1 MKKAAAFLTLI
12 ALLAMIG
19 GTVYLHQQEA
29 SPNLNDLQP
38 AFENI
43 KAFVPETMQM
53 PVLSGLGIFL
63 LLVFLLSLTVLFER
77 RTLPAISS
85 SEQTPA
91 IPQTDQNYLEELKKL
106 NSRVVEAETAQNT
119 LKLQIADLNAD
130 NSSLKSQLEKFSSS
144 SVDSKELETAVSHS
158 RALEAELKVTA
169 QKQEKFAADLQIAL
183 QHADAA
189 QEEKKR
195 LQNEVEAMVSKV
207 NKAENEYK
215 NARKEGEKASSQLK
229 TAQADLEKKSEEL
242 IELRKQLEA
251 ANHDLK
257 SAQANLKGGKEAIP
271 PAAYQILYLF
281 QKEGRLID
289 LLSEDISELDDETL
303 GGAIRPIHE
312 GCRKLLEDRLILE
325 RVLDEDEGSVVT
337 LDEIDPE
344 AIKLS
349 GRVPATGPYK
359 GELIHRG
366 WRLKECNLP
375 ELVDGWKGNVI
386 APAEIEIS

>member
-1 MKKAAAFLTLI
+1 MKKAVAFLTLI

-53 PVLSGLGIFL
+53 PLAAGLGIFL
-63 LLVFLLSLTVLFER
+63 LLAFLLSLAVLFER
-77 RTLPAISS
+77 RAVPAI
-85 SEQTPA
+85 EKIAQPTPPPVA
-91 IPQTDQNYLEELKKL
+91 DNSYLEELKQLQK
-106 NSRVVEAETAQNT
+106 SIAEAEAAQST
-119 LKLQIADLNAD
+119 LKNQISELNAD
-130 NSSLKSQLEKFSSS
+130 NNNLKVQLEKLSSS
-144 SVDSKELETAVSHS
+144 SSIDSKELETALSHGKN
-158 RALEAELKVTA
+158 LEAELKLNA
-169 QKQEKFAADLQIAL
+169 QKQEKIAADLQ
-183 QHADAA
+183 
-189 QEEKKR
+189 
-195 LQNEVEAMVSKV
+195 V
-207 NKAENEYK
+207 
-215 NARKEGEKASSQLK
+215 ARKESDKAAGHLK
-229 TAQADLEKKSEEL
+229 TAQADLEKKGEEL
-242 IELRKQLEA
+242 IELRKQLETL
-251 ANHDLK
+251 NHELK

-312 GCRKLLEDRLILE
+312 GCRKLLADRLILE
-325 RVLDEDEGSVVT
+325 RVLNEDEGSVVT

-344 AIKLS
+344 SIKLS
-349 GRVPATGPYK
+349 GRVPASGPYK

>member
-12 ALLAMIG
+12 ALLAMVG
-19 GTVYLHQQEA
+19 GTVYLHQREA
-29 SPNLNDLQP
+29 SPNLGDLQP
-38 AFENI
+38 ALENI
-43 KAFVPETMQM
+43 KSLIPETMQV
-53 PVLSGLGIFL
+53 PLVAGLG
-63 LLVFLLSLTVLFER
+63 VFLLITLLLTLMVLFER
-77 RTLPAISS
+77 RSLPQAEK
-85 SEQTPA
+85 SEQPTVVAPA
-91 IPQTDQNYLEELKKL
+91 DTSLEEIKQLTSKVAAAEEAQKALK
-106 NSRVVEAETAQNT
+106 Q
-119 LKLQIADLNAD
+119 QISNLDAD
-130 NSSLKSQLEKFSSS
+130 NANLKNQLEKFSSS
-144 SVDSKELETAVSHS
+144 SADKSELEQAIAHAK
-158 RALEAELKVTA
+158 ALEADLKA
-169 QKQEKFAADLQIAL
+169 GALQHEKFAADLESAIQN
-183 QHADAA
+183 ADTAA
-189 QEEKKR
+189 REKKQ
-195 LQNEVEAMVSKV
+195 LQNEIEALVSRVE
-207 NKAENEYK
+207 KAENDCK
-215 NARKEGEKASSQLK
+215 NARKEGEKASSHLK
-229 TAQADLEKKSEEL
+229 TAQSDLEKKNDEL
-242 IELRKQLEA
+242 LELRRQLEA
-251 ANHDLK
+251 SNQELK

-325 RVLDEDEGSVVT
+325 RVLNEEEGSTVT

-344 AIKLS
+344 SIKLS